1 MKRYLHLLLYLVLG
15 STAIAVEPQDDLA
28 RLTAAKTRLAKVVE
42 EVLSV
47 DLGRLK
53 DQSEIDIR
61 NQMQLSSGYDQDMK
75 VLEGTTCL
83 FLRKKIGAKLYPG
96 PNVITLA
103 LSVRDS
109 DTTYELS
116 LIWFY
121 GDGALEKFRWS
132 WSIGGSK
139 TEKPNQA
146 LEPTS
151 TAVTPP
157 ASAGDR
163 ASGTRG
169 SS

>member
-1 MKRYLHLLLYLVLG
+1 V
-15 STAIAVEPQDDLA
+15 IAAEPQDDLA

-47 DLGRLK
+47 DLRRLK
-53 DQSEIDIR
+53 DQSEKDIR
-61 NQMQLSSGYDQDMK
+61 SQMQLSSSYDQDMK
-75 VLEGTTCL
+75 VLDGTTCL

-103 LSVRDS
+103 LSVSDS
-109 DTTYELS
+109 DITYELS
-116 LIWFY
+116 LMWFY
-121 GDGALEKFRWS
+121 RDSALETFRWS
-132 WSIGGSK
+132 WSISGSK
-139 TEKPNQA
+139 EPNQA

-169 SS
+169 SP